1 MATHAMRYGFDIGGT
16 KIEMA
21 AYDAQLNQV
30 LCQRVSTP
38 TGDYREFLA
47 CIAQLVSQADRSL
60 HTQGS
65 IGIGLPGIT
74 DPRSRKQL
82 AVNVPCLTGH
92 CLADDLTQ
100 ELSRPVEIENDC
112 RCFALSE
119 ASTPQTE
126 RLEVVF
132 GAIIGTGAGGGLVMN
147 KRLHKGRNGLA
158 GEWGHTPISAQLA
171 QRYDLPLFVC
181 NCGLTGCFERYVSGS
196 GLLALSQHFGHS
208 AANVPALIASYR
220 QGDPLAQ
227 HLMGIYIDIL
237 ASALA
242 SLQLLLDVDAFVLGG
257 GLSNVSELYAQ
268 LPTAMSRWLLPGTEP
283 AMVYPPV
290 YGDSSGVRG
299 AALLCQSWQ

>member
-1 MATHAMRYGFDIGGT
+1 MHPQTLRYGFDIGGT

-38 TGDYREFLA
+38 TGNYREFLS
-47 CIAQLVSQADRSL
+47 CIADLVGRADRSL
-60 HTQGS
+60 HAHGS

-74 DPRSRKQL
+74 NPRTRRQL

-92 CLADDLTQ
+92 CLADDLAV
-100 ELSRPVEIENDC
+100 ELARPVEIENDC

-126 RLEVVF
+126 QLEVVF

-196 GLLALSQHFGHS
+196 GLLALSQHFGHG
-208 AANVPALIASYR
+208 AANVPELIASYR
-220 QGDPLAQ
+220 RGDTLAQ
-227 HLMGIYIDIL
+227 RLMVIYVDIL

-242 SLQLLLDVDAFVLGG
+242 NLQLLLDVDAFVLGG
-257 GLSNVSELYAQ
+257 GLSNVRELYSL
-268 LPTAMSRWLLPGTEP
+268 LPSAMSHWLLPGAEP
-283 AMVYPPV
+283 ARVYPPV
-290 YGDSSGVRG
+290 HGDSSGVRG
-299 AALLCQSWQ
+299 AALLRHSWQ

>member
-1 MATHAMRYGFDIGGT
+1 VHSHTIRYGFDIGGT

-21 AYDAQLNQV
+21 AYDEQLNQL

-38 TGDYREFLA
+38 TGDYRTFLS
-47 CIAQLVSQADRSL
+47 CIANLVDQADRSL
-60 HTQGS
+60 QTHGS

-92 CLADDLTQ
+92 CLADDLAV
-100 ELSRPVEIENDC
+100 ELARPVEIENDC

-126 RLEVVF
+126 QLAVVF

-147 KRLHKGRNGLA
+147 KRLYKGRNGLA

-196 GLLALSQHFGHS
+196 GLLALSQHFGHD

-220 QGDPLAQ
+220 QGDALAQ
-227 HLMGIYIDIL
+227 HLMAIYVDIL

-242 SLQLLLDVDAFVLGG
+242 NLQLLLDVDAFVLGG
-257 GLSNVSELYAQ
+257 GLSNIRELYTL
-268 LPTAMSRWLLPGTEP
+268 LPSAMSHWLLPGTEP
-283 AMVYPPV
+283 AWIYPPV
-290 YGDSSGVRG
+290 HGDSSGVRG
-299 AALLCQSWQ
+299 AALLRQGWQ